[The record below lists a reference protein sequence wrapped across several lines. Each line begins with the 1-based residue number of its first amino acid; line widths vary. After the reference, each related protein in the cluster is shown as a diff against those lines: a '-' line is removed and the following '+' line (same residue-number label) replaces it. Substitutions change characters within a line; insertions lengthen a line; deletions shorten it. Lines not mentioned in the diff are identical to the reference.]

1 MTIRTMNTQPFGD
14 WLRNQLT
21 IKRMS
26 QNQLARELGIKQSAV
41 SYWKRGKRVPRPV
54 NCRKITTALNLDADV
69 VLAAAGHRPMPKPFA
84 EAGPEAI
91 LIAKVQTVDWLRNEG
106 VYALIRDMLDNIIET
121 QKFTEPLTR
130 SIFEVVYEPD

>member
-1 MTIRTMNTQPFGD
+1 MRTMNTSPFGD
-14 WLRNQLT
+14 WLLNQLN
-21 IKRMS
+21 IKHMS

-41 SYWKRGKRVPRPV
+41 SYWKRGKRIPRPV
-54 NCRKITTALNLDADV
+54 NCRKIAIALNLDADV

-106 VYALIRDMLDNIIET
+106 VYNLIRDMLDNIIET
-121 QKFTEPLTR
+121 QKFAEPATR
-130 SIFEVVYEPD
+130 PLLELVNKVQ